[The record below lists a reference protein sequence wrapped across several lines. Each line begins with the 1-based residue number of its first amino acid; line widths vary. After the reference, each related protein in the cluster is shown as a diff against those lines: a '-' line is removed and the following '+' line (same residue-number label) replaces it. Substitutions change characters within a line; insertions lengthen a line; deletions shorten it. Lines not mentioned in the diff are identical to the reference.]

1 VSVWCLDIVSLVGV
15 IMALALLTLVPLL
28 LALDADCEVLA
39 SLPVDL
45 VTLGV
50 VVDEVAAVAVLLLVE
65 VGLGDGLVGEE
76 LVLVE
81 LEDQTEAGA
90 VEVLHADVGER
101 LERSLVAV
109 CDHLGERD
117 LVLHGA
123 EPELGD
129 ALDVLALVLVELGL
143 GLVLVVLIVLVN
155 LLADLDLVFRGL
167 RCAVDDLRTG
177 LVEGRELGEVLLLEL
192 QDLFLELGLEL
203 GVLLLDALEAG
214 NATADGGGQR
224 LDVATRAADERAEL
238 VLHHGDERGVGGE
251 EAGGG
256 ALKRLWNGVSRSPRQ
271 RNTRG
276 WRGTQAAAT
285 YLRRWCRRRASGR
298 ETIWAPHLQAYFG
311 GCW

>member
-1 VSVWCLDIVSLVGV
+1 MV
-15 IMALALLTLVPLL
+15 LAPLTLVPLL

-50 VVDEVAAVAVLLLVE
+50 VVDEVTAIAVLLLVE

-76 LVLVE
+76 LVLLE
-81 LEDQTEAGA
+81 LEDQTKAGS
-90 VEVLHADVGER
+90 VQVLHADVGEG

-109 CDHLGERD
+109 CDHLGERN

-129 ALDVLALVLVELGL
+129 TLDVLALVLVELSL
-143 GLVLVVLIVLVN
+143 GLVLVVLVVLVD
-155 LLADLDLVFRGL
+155 LLAHLDLVFRRL
-167 RCAVDDLRTG
+167 RCAVDDLGTG
-177 LVEGRELGEVLLLEL
+177 LVEGSELGEVLLLEL
-192 QDLFLELGLEL
+192 EDLLLELGLEL
-203 GVLLLDALEAG
+203 GVLLLDALEAR
-214 NATADGGGQR
+214 NAATDRRGQG

-238 VLHHGDERGVGGE
+238 VLHHGDECGVGGE

-256 ALKRLWNGVSRSPRQ
+256 ALERLCTQCEQAGRRP

-276 WRGTQAAAT
+276 WRGTQ
-285 YLRRWCRRRASGR
+285 
-298 ETIWAPHLQAYFG
+298 G
-311 GCW
+311 GCDVPSSIVPTPGFWACDDMGAAFAGVFWGVLVTG